1 VGVPVETSSDVS
13 QRVMRAAKQLF
24 FARGF
29 ANTPLRAIAKEA
41 GTSESGVLRIYHSKI
56 GLLRAVYAEC
66 WAELNVLIEKALV
79 AATKRDSD
87 PRNLLIVLMRTV
99 LEHYQEDPPLMNF
112 MLSDFGFR
120 ETAGLSS
127 SESIDPLIDARVR
140 DEYHRYLERI
150 HDLCE
155 AAVKD
160 RPWLAEA
167 GVTPAALGHIYT
179 SIVFGIQAGWYMESQ
194 EPLTPAP
201 HVTIEETLTAV
212 RFFMYPEN
220 PVARNP
226 R

>member
-1 VGVPVETSSDVS
+1 
-13 QRVMRAAKQLF
+13 
-24 FARGF
+24 
-29 ANTPLRAIAKEA
+29 
-41 GTSESGVLRIYHSKI
+41 
-56 GLLRAVYAEC
+56 
-66 WAELNVLIEKALV
+66 
-79 AATKRDSD
+79 
-87 PRNLLIVLMRTV
+87 MRTV

-127 SESIDPLIDARVR
+127 GENIDPLIDARVR
-140 DEYHRYLERI
+140 DEYHRYLARI

-155 AAVKD
+155 AAVKN

-220 PVARNP
+220 PVAHNP